1 MKYFLQGG
9 KKGLMGTAGKLVSL
23 GLIFG
28 AQEMISLVIT
38 HKWILACFYCVKVWV
53 ITYAIVCSREI
64 FVQAGKRK
72 AFSWVVTSCVLA
84 EFVSEAC

>member
-1 MKYFLQGG
+1 MWK
-9 KKGLMGTAGKLVSL
+9 KKGLMGAAGKLVGL

-38 HKWILACFYCVKVWV
+38 HKWIMACFYCVKFWV
-53 ITYAIVCSREI
+53 ITYAIVFSREI

-72 AFSWVVTSCVLA
+72 AFSWVVTSGVLA
-84 EFVSEAC
+84 DFVSEAC